1 MSVVTFVNSI
11 EEKTGKTMSLVAIA
25 TNMAIENNNRILI
38 ISTTNRDDKIRNCF
52 FQEKQVKK
60 VRLGIFGENKST
72 IEGESG
78 IEGIA
83 KIARSNKLTPE
94 IITNYTRVVFK
105 DRLEIILGAIKKEK
119 ISEDEEEHEIAE
131 EYVDLI
137 RIANLYYDKV
147 FVDLDNNLSEEIR
160 NKILKESDLV
170 VLSTSQ
176 NYTSLEKVKK
186 YKENS
191 EIFKQKKGLIL
202 VGRYDKYSK
211 YNSKNISR
219 YLEEKNQVL
228 TMPYNTLYFEAAEEA
243 GVPDLLLSLRKL
255 SDSEDRNAIFVE
267 EVKRASEKI
276 IYALK
281 ELQMRM

>member
-1 MSVVTFVNSI
+1 M
-11 EEKTGKTMSLVAIA
+11 
-25 TNMAIENNNRILI
+25 
-38 ISTTNRDDKIRNCF
+38 
-52 FQEKQVKK
+52 
-60 VRLGIFGENKST
+60 
-72 IEGESG
+72 
-78 IEGIA
+78 
-83 KIARSNKLTPE
+83 
-94 IITNYTRVVFK
+94 
-105 DRLEIILGAIKKEK
+105 
-119 ISEDEEEHEIAE
+119 
-131 EYVDLI
+131 
-137 RIANLYYDKV
+137 
-147 FVDLDNNLSEEIR
+147 DNNLSEEIR

-176 NYTSLEKVKK
+176 NYTSLEKVKE